1 MGTLAL
7 IVLAVL
13 LVLSI
18 VALSRASARYRG
30 RRGRYDS
37 MAEREAALQAQAE
50 IEEHDIDEM
59 IVARDERRRRAGKPS
74 IGDELAEEARR
85 EPGEADR

>member
-7 IVLAVL
+7 IALGVL

-18 VALSRASARYRG
+18 VALSRASARYGG

-37 MAEREAALQAQAE
+37 MAEREAALRAQAE

-59 IVARDERRRRAGKPS
+59 IAARDALRRRSGKPP
-74 IGDELAEEARR
+74 IGDELAEEIRR
-85 EPGEADR
+85 PPDDTE